1 MRGRPEAAM
10 MTSTDVHL
18 CCACCTP
25 HRAYQLQIKTKKRKK
40 ESVRA
45 PAKESARTSSESE
58 REGQT
63 PAQSTHPPCP
73 LHALPP
79 FVPVSLPP
87 CLPPPLSHSLLPSR
101 HSFLRC
107 SREIAGQLGMV
118 VSVFES
124 TRDADCRGV
133 CLRLRL

>member
-87 CLPPPLSHSLLPSR
+87 SLPASSPLSLPPALPTLLPS
-101 HSFLRC
+101 L
-107 SREIAGQLGMV
+107 L
-118 VSVFES
+118 
-124 TRDADCRGV
+124 TRDRRPTWNGGQ
-133 CLRLRL
+133 RL